1 MCDIGS
7 ADHRVSSGHKWV
19 RQYRNWLAFAL
30 FVLAVLLCLAFVDTA
45 YERIDEPIE
54 SVPLVRSLS
63 RMASD
68 AGGRTG
74 GTILAL
80 LLIIVSR
87 RRWKQITRS
96 IVGGLAIQTATVQ
109 VLKHLT
115 GRPRPAQFEDMTV
128 FYGPGTDFHS
138 FPSSHAAF
146 AFMLAT
152 VAAAYF
158 PRWRWLAYGG
168 ASVIALS
175 RVMLDRH
182 FISDIMVGAF
192 IGYMAAY
199 LVLRWWP
206 PRESGAE
213 AQESISSSEDS
224 MSWRDR

>member
-1 MCDIGS
+1 VCDTGS
-7 ADHRVSSGHKWV
+7 ANHQVSSAYRWV
-19 RQYRNWLAFAL
+19 RQYRSWLVLAL
-30 FVLAVLLCLAFVDTA
+30 FVIATVLCLAFVDS
-45 YERIDEPIE
+45 YEQIDEPIE
-54 SVPLVRSLS
+54 SVPLVASIS
-63 RMASD
+63 RMATD

-80 LLIIVSR
+80 LVIVLACR
-87 RRWKQITRS
+87 RLKQITRS
-96 IVGGLAIQTATVQ
+96 IVGGLVVQTATVE

-115 GRPRPAQFEDMTV
+115 GRPRPADSDGLSV
-128 FYGPGTDFHS
+128 FYGPSTDFHS

-168 ASVIALS
+168 AIVIALA

-206 PRESGAE
+206 PRESDSE
-213 AQESISSSEDS
+213 AQETISSSEVS
-224 MSWRDR
+224 VS

>member
-1 MCDIGS
+1 
-7 ADHRVSSGHKWV
+7 
-19 RQYRNWLAFAL
+19 
-30 FVLAVLLCLAFVDTA
+30 
-45 YERIDEPIE
+45 
-54 SVPLVRSLS
+54 
-63 RMASD
+63 MATK

-80 LLIIVSR
+80 LVIILAG
-87 RRWKQITRS
+87 RRWKYIIRS
-96 IVGGLAIQTATVQ
+96 IVAGLVVQTATVQ

-115 GRPRPAQFEDMTV
+115 GRPRPADSDGLTV

-168 ASVIALS
+168 ATGIALS
-175 RVMLDRH
+175 RVLLDRH

-192 IGYMAAY
+192 IGYIAAS
-199 LVLRWWP
+199 LVLHCWP
-206 PRESGAE
+206 PRRSGGKAHE
-213 AQESISSSEDS
+213 IVSSSEVS
-224 MSWRDR
+224 VS

>member
-1 MCDIGS
+1 MCDIES
-7 ADHRVSSGHKWV
+7 VKHAVSPGYTWA
-19 RQYRNWLAFAL
+19 RQYRSWLVLAL
-30 FVLAVLLCLAFVDTA
+30 FAIATGLCLAFVDTA

-63 RMASD
+63 RMATD

-74 GTILAL
+74 GTVLAL

-87 RRWKQITRS
+87 QRWKQITRS
-96 IVGGLAIQTATVQ
+96 IVAGLAIQTATVQ

-115 GRPRPAQFEDMTV
+115 GRPRPAQFEAMTV
-128 FYGPGTDFHS
+128 FYGPGTGFHS

-168 ASVIALS
+168 AAVIALS
-175 RVMLDRH
+175 RVMLDSH
-182 FISDIMVGAF
+182 FISDVMVGAF

-199 LVLRWWP
+199 LVLRYWP
-206 PRESGAE
+206 PPESRA
-213 AQESISSSEDS
+213 ATQELVSSSEVS
-224 MSWRDR
+224 AS